1 MSQPTKTEQTKPMTR
16 REAEATLRRLQ
27 AKVAR
32 RTKGLTY
39 QEKDALADEAAQE
52 IKDSLSAILSG
63 GVTTRTAGSLRV
75 AGVRRMIEEA
85 RAAFERAVAEENA
98 S

>member
-1 MSQPTKTEQTKPMTR
+1 MSLPAATEHTKRMTR
-16 REAEATLRRLQ
+16 REAEMTLRRLQ

-32 RTKGLTY
+32 RTKGVTD

-52 IKDSLSAILSG
+52 IKDSLNAILSG
-63 GVTTRTAGSLRV
+63 GVTTRTAGSLQV
-75 AGVRRMIEEA
+75 AGVRRTIEEE

>member
-1 MSQPTKTEQTKPMTR
+1 M
-16 REAEATLRRLQ
+16 TLRRLQ

-32 RTKGLTY
+32 LTKGLTD

-52 IKDSLSAILSG
+52 IKDSLNAILSG

-75 AGVRRMIEEA
+75 AGVRRTIEEE
-85 RAAFERAVAEENA
+85 RVAFERAVAEENA